1 MNIKTKKYIGGNAPL
16 MSLRF
21 VKEGIENILL
31 GSQLFPELVGK
42 FKNGVKISGPMIEQ
56 NDYHIILEYKT
67 NQQWGQYISPR
78 SNRFIVHSDDNN
90 VKLLSRVNFFEQ
102 LDHFQPDLL
111 IISALQMMENSPM
124 EFQLRSQIIENLA
137 HNIKHFEKKQISKSR
152 THFEMASFTEER
164 LLDIIA
170 KQIFPHMDSY
180 GMNEQELRN
189 LLSFLKY
196 GNISYSS
203 NPFPRVATVLDDL
216 RELFILLQL
225 IGNNRISRIHVHTL
239 AYQVIM
245 VKIDQN
251 TKKPIWNFNKA
262 AMAKASLTAYRFT
275 VNFLLILYLITLNI
289 FFPV

>member
-1 MNIKTKKYIGGNAPL
+1 

-42 FKNGVKISGPMIEQ
+42 FSNGVKISGPTIEQ

-67 NQQWGQYISPR
+67 NQQWGQYTSPR

-102 LDHFQPDLL
+102 LDHFRPDLL
-111 IISALQMMENSPM
+111 ILSALHMMENSPM

-137 HNIKHFEKKQISKSR
+137 HNIRQFERKQISKSR
-152 THFEMASFTEER
+152 THFEMASFTEDR
-164 LLDIIA
+164 LLDVIA
-170 KQIFPHMDSY
+170 NQIFPYMDSY
-180 GMNEQELRN
+180 GMNEQELSN

-225 IGNNRISRIHVHTL
+225 IGNNRVSRIHVHTL
-239 AYQVIM
+239 AYQVIL
-245 VKIDQN
+245 VKIDPN
-251 TKKPIWNFNKA
+251 TKQPIWNFNKA

-275 VNFLLILYLITLNI
+275 VNL
-289 FFPV
+289 FF